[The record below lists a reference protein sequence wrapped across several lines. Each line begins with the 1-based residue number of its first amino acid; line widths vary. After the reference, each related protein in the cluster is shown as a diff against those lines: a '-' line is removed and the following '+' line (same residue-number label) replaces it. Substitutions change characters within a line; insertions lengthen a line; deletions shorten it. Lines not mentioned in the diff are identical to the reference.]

1 MIRFLKI
8 GVSCFLIVVK
18 DVIGVLHWG
27 CTLPGAAGGGG
38 YFGDGAKEISPAM
51 GTVRAARPRRAWE
64 KETASFLC
72 LYPGFSS
79 YKDLSKMIVG

>member
-1 MIRFLKI
+1 MFSYSSKGRDWCSPL
-8 GVSCFLIVVK
+8 GVYV
-18 DVIGVLHWG
+18 
-27 CTLPGAAGGGG
+27 AGGSGGG